1 MRRADITAAGQ
12 SSAPLP
18 ATRHP
23 TRREVMLGLAGTALA
38 GGCSPQDD
46 VAYPLRRSSDYFGG
60 MPIYNEPMLPTLTGT
75 FPAYTDHA
83 PQVPVYCVTPDK
95 TGYIHRYYDSSPFS
109 PSGRYMAVTRLP
121 FEDRRPKPGEV
132 AEIDVIDLATGALRT
147 VAETRGWD
155 VQLGAQLQWG
165 ADDRTL
171 LYNDVEV
178 RDWMPYGVRQD
189 LLTGES
195 RRLGGTIYSVS
206 SDGRFAASP
215 CLRRMAVTQGG
226 YGVVVP
232 KDHIP
237 ASHGA
242 SIDDGIWVTDLQSGD
257 SRLLVS
263 LAQIVGQA
271 VPSLPVASRRGDF
284 FGFHVKWNPQGTR
297 LMLALRWLPRS
308 LLPWKRKRR
317 YGAKHVI
324 TMNADGSHVR
334 VAVSAERWARGG
346 HHPNWCP
353 DGEHVLMNLNT
364 MGDGLRFARL
374 SLDGATCETLVPD
387 VQGSG
392 HPTLHPDG
400 IHLLTDA
407 YVDEPVAFGDGTVPI
422 RLVDLRDGA
431 ERQLLRIGIRPLA
444 ERSTGALRVDAHP
457 AWDRSHT
464 RIAFNACPDG
474 RRRVYVADLRAILQA
489 S

>member
-1 MRRADITAAGQ
+1 MGATAA
-12 SSAPLP
+12 A
-18 ATRHP
+18 AIAMP
-23 TRREVMLGLAGTALA
+23 TSTAG
-38 GGCSPQDD
+38 P
-46 VAYPLRRSSDYFGG
+46 
-60 MPIYNEPMLPTLTGT
+60 
-75 FPAYTDHA
+75 FPAYTDFS
-83 PQVPVYCVTPDK
+83 PRVPVHCVTPGA
-95 TGYIHRYYDSSPFS
+95 TGFIHRYYDSSPFS
-109 PSGRYMAVTRLP
+109 PSGRYFAVTRLP
-121 FEDRRPKPGEV
+121 FEDRQPKPGDV
-132 AEIDVIDLATGALRT
+132 AEIVVVDLETGESRT

-171 LYNDVEV
+171 LYNDVET
-178 RDWMPYGVRQD
+178 RDWMPYGVRHD
-189 LLTGES
+189 LQTGET
-195 RRLGGTIYSVS
+195 RRLGGTVYSVS
-206 SDGRFAASP
+206 ADGRWAASP
-215 CLRRMAVTQGG
+215 CLRRMAVTQRG

-237 ASHGA
+237 DNRGA
-242 SIDDGIWVTDLQSGD
+242 SADDGIWITDLQGGN

-263 LAQIVGQA
+263 LAQIVEQA
-271 VPSLPVASRRGDF
+271 GAALPVARRRGDF

-324 TMNADGSHVR
+324 TMTADGSNVR

-364 MGDGLRFARL
+364 QGDGLRFARL
-374 SLDGATCETLVPD
+374 ALDGSTCETLVPG
-387 VQGSG
+387 VPGSG

-407 YVDEPVAFGDGTVPI
+407 YVNEPLAFGDGTAPI
-422 RLVDLRDGA
+422 RLVDLRNGV
-431 ERQLLRIGIRPLA
+431 ETQLVRIGIRPLA
-444 ERSTGALRVDAHP
+444 ERATGALRVDPHP

-474 RRRVYVADLRAILQA
+474 RRRVYVADLREVLQA
-489 S
+489 T